1 MQIYFRTVITRLLF
15 RYLVVV
21 VVGCS
26 CPGRGLPVDVGQV
39 AGVLQGLS
47 DLLWQ
52 TQKISEKSI
61 SVQLSTKDQLKKPF
75 EMSGLNSMLK
85 RKRHFKI

>member
-1 MQIYFRTVITRLLF
+1 MQLLKLPLSRRFNFKKMMQIYFRTVITRLLF

-21 VVGCS
+21 VVGCC

-47 DLLWQ
+47 DLL
-52 TQKISEKSI
+52 
-61 SVQLSTKDQLKKPF
+61 
-75 EMSGLNSMLK
+75 
-85 RKRHFKI
+85 